1 MQGKNSAFA
10 YLSLTLINI
19 GFTFL
24 LIKILA
30 DGLLEYTSGFYL
42 LFPLIVGL
50 ATTIIY
56 VSYFQLREHLSKML
70 GRMHLFVL
78 LSFIF
83 INMLLSCIN
92 LIFWIDLFD
101 GRTNMLL
108 P

>member
-1 MQGKNSAFA
+1 MQGKNSIFT
-10 YLSLTLINI
+10 YISLTLINI
-19 GFTFL
+19 GLTFL

-30 DGLLEYTSGFYL
+30 DGLLEYKSAFYL

-50 ATTIIY
+50 AITIIY
-56 VSYFQLREHLSKML
+56 ISYFQLRKHLLKML
-70 GRMHLFVL
+70 GRMYLFVL

-83 INMLLSCIN
+83 VNTFLLGIN

-101 GRTNMLL
+101 ERTNMLL